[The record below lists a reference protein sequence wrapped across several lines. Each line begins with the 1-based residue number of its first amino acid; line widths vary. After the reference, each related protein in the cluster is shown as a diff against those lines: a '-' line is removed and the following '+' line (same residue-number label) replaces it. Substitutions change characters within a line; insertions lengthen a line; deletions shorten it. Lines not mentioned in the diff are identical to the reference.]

1 MELILELNKMPQTSL
16 IEETEEQQQSSLTLF
31 DEEQAL
37 GHETSNSLPSPN
49 ESSIMPPNTHSQD
62 NIWNQISLVDR
73 LQEISSAMQQLDHK
87 AVSSSRNAQNS

>member
-37 GHETSNSLPSPN
+37 GHETSNSLSSPN

-87 AVSSSRNAQNS
+87 AVSSRNAQNS